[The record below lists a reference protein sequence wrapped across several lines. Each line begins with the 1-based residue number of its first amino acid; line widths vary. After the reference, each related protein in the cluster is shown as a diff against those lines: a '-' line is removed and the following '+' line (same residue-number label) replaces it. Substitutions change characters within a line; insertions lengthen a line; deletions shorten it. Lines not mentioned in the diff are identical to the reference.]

1 MERQQKP
8 TEAQAGIIRRA
19 GLSPAQVTVQG
30 KSADLPLAI
39 TYHGDGK
46 PLKYWVSLN
55 KGNLRLT
62 DTNPCLLKTQ
72 QGEETQRPETAD
84 TTPGPDQK
92 AEILLAGVDPDLGH
106 GLTRDEADSWLRER
120 GLSKRDR
127 ALVLGHV
134 FDKASVRQL
143 ETATGWKKTQIAGK
157 LKSPTIKR
165 CIEELKSGRPL
176 ASPKP
181 PELLPVSKFLDE
193 ARILREWQQVNNPLH
208 RLMEWAARELDWQAL
223 SYLEVKRPARNVTR
237 ESFWDNEK
245 VTGGLRMLRE
255 DPEKLKN
262 LPRGIMNYIRA
273 YPALLLLPEGKVLLR
288 GLVDVLEEARFGTSR
303 RRVRALMPE
312 GSRKAR
318 AKAAQD
324 ALAWLARGNRGEKL
338 HYRLDEIMM
347 YLKLRVTQLQ
357 AEYKATEN
365 MPTTAMRREK
375 LREDHREELEK
386 FTDRELQNLV
396 NDEPV
401 KVAARVAEK
410 ATGLSQETFLR
421 ARREIEAELTEERE
435 RAKSFEHFFP
445 QMGRVSR

>member
-1 MERQQKP
+1 MKP
-8 TEAQAGIIRRA
+8 TEDQAKIIRQV
-19 GLSPAQVTVQG
+19 GLDPKTVTVTS
-30 KSADLPLAI
+30 KSAALPLTI
-39 TYHGDGK
+39 IFHGDGK
-46 PLKYWVSLN
+46 PLKYWVSFD
-55 KGNLRLT
+55 KGKLRLT
-62 DTNPCLLKTQ
+62 DTNPCLPKTQ

-92 AEILLAGVDPDLGH
+92 AEILLAGVDPDLAH
-106 GLTRDEADSWLRER
+106 GLTRDEADSWLREY

-134 FDKASVRQL
+134 FDKASIRQL
-143 ETATGWKKTQIAGK
+143 ETATGWKKTRIAEK
-157 LKSPTIKR
+157 LRSPTIKH
-165 CIEELKSGRPL
+165 CIKELKSGQPL
-176 ASPKP
+176 PSLKP

-193 ARILREWQQVNNPLH
+193 ARILPEWQQVNNPVH
-208 RLMEWAARELDWQAL
+208 RLMEWAARELDRQAL
-223 SYLEVKRPARNVTR
+223 SYLEDK
-237 ESFWDNEK
+237 SFWENEK
-245 VTGGLRMLRE
+245 VAGGLWMLRE
-255 DPEKLKN
+255 HPEKLQN
-262 LPRGIMNYIRA
+262 RPRGIMNYIRT

-338 HYRLDEIMM
+338 HYRLDAIMM
-347 YLKLRVTQLQ
+347 CLKLRVTQLQ

-365 MPTTAMRREK
+365 IPTTAMRREK

-421 ARREIEAELTEERE
+421 ARRECRSGID
-435 RAKSFEHFFP
+435 
-445 QMGRVSR
+445 

>member
-1 MERQQKP
+1 MSEEKSQRQARKNPKLAAERLAESTGFDDNGNVVPTTDFDELSIELAQLRIDPAAFRAAKP
-8 TEAQAGIIRRA
+8 KKKRA
-19 GLSPAQVTVQG
+19 M
-30 KSADLPLAI
+30 
-39 TYHGDGK
+39 
-46 PLKYWVSLN
+46 
-55 KGNLRLT
+55 
-62 DTNPCLLKTQ
+62 
-72 QGEETQRPETAD
+72 
-84 TTPGPDQK
+84 
-92 AEILLAGVDPDLGH
+92 LLAAGVSKKEAVEWLGGCQKRTPRQRH
-106 GLTRDEADSWLRER
+106 RQLEEWQKQKQHAEAWLRER
-120 GLSKRDR
+120 GFSQRDR
-127 ALVLGHV
+127 ALVLGRV
-134 FDKASVRQL
+134 FHKASIRQL
-143 ETATGWKKTQIAGK
+143 ETATGWKKTRIAGK

-255 DPEKLKN
+255 HPEKLKN